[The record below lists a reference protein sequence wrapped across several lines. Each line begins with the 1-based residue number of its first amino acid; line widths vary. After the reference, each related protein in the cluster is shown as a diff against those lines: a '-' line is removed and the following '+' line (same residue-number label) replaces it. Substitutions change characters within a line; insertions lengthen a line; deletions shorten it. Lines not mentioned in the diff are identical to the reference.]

1 MRNLYTQSNF
11 IGFRD
16 SWDFTFFETPRVT
29 SNTWHLF
36 GWLTMSHVSNG
47 EDKSKVQGV
56 AMCHN
61 LIGRKSKVMDKRIR
75 KSKGANMR
83 VTCGK
88 MRSPT

>member
-1 MRNLYTQSNF
+1 
-11 IGFRD
+11 
-16 SWDFTFFETPRVT
+16 
-29 SNTWHLF
+29 
-36 GWLTMSHVSNG
+36 MSHVSNG

-75 KSKGANMR
+75 KSKGANRR